1 MVVEKVDDR
10 AEAEGADYGSEAD
23 DSAAE
28 EADQGTDDIVGH
40 PAPEVGDVQ
49 AFVHDQGQGVVGGY
63 AYVGALIHGETEAA
77 YYDTDQDAQDSLPHL
92 AGRDSG
98 AESVVEEGCHVT
110 VDKGIYNGS
119 PADQMAAEDNFH
131 NEDQKVDDHQKVCIC
146 HSQAVRQA
154 HDHSV
159 KGIISEAREF
169 EDCHSHRQKY
179 ITGKHQQYAVPVCV
193 FYVCCY
199 HSFFFCSTLPG
210 GFSPLLF
217 SYMISKITLLLS

>member
-28 EADQGTDDIVGH
+28 EADQGADDVVGH

-92 AGRDSG
+92 AGRDSS

-119 PADQMAAEDNFH
+119 PADQMVAEDNFH
-131 NEDQKVDDHQKVCIC
+131 DEDQKVDNHQKVCIC
-146 HSQAVRQA
+146 HSQAV
-154 HDHSV
+154 
-159 KGIISEAREF
+159 G
-169 EDCHSHRQKY
+169 
-179 ITGKHQQYAVPVCV
+179 
-193 FYVCCY
+193 
-199 HSFFFCSTLPG
+199 
-210 GFSPLLF
+210 
-217 SYMISKITLLLS
+217 